1 MSNYE
6 YLEFLKV
13 KVIISI
19 FSIFVIWRADPI
31 SLIKVYILSNFM
43 FYLLW
48 EWDIS
53 KYVTS
58 HRHNSVICVNFL
70 ARLELVRAETSQKYH
85 CVPKVNT
92 YKHIY
97 TPYSLE

>member
-6 YLEFLKV
+6 YLEFLKI

-19 FSIFVIWRADPI
+19 FSIFFVIWCADPI
-31 SLIKVYILSNFM
+31 SHIKVYILLNFM

-58 HRHNSVICVNFL
+58 HL
-70 ARLELVRAETSQKYH
+70 QKCDNYA
-85 CVPKVNT
+85 
-92 YKHIY
+92 I
-97 TPYSLE
+97 TPSYV